1 MTEVCNVDFSR
12 VSSFYEITKQMM
24 LELGK
29 RRALIID
36 AINAQLRPNDSYSSN
51 DNEIKKSLFENFN
64 DIDFHY
70 HVYIFTSEEIK
81 KIYDKQ
87 NYKFKLPKKYR
98 NMNTAITP
106 PDKDYNPLTNEYA
119 IDKNN
124 LNIDEIN
131 AEIQSELLEQD
142 IDDMLQLMYE
152 NYTENERPFE
162 ETNNLF
168 NLDIKNEIMELFYR
182 YLQLRDQ
189 LRTACKNS

>member
-1 MTEVCNVDFSR
+1 MTEVCNEDFSR
-12 VSSFYEITKQMM
+12 VNSFYEITPQMT

-29 RRALIID
+29 SRAHIID
-36 AINAQLRPNDSYSSN
+36 AINAQFRPNANYSSD

-70 HVYIFTSEEIK
+70 HVYIFTSEKIK

-131 AEIQSELLEQD
+131 AEIQSEILDQD
-142 IDDMLQLMYE
+142 KDDMLQLMYE
-152 NYTENERPFE
+152 NFKKNERPFE
-162 ETNNLF
+162 ETNNLL

-189 LRTACKNS
+189 LFKACKN